1 MAEISAWQCY
11 EGGVQVDNPA
21 IDVSS
26 LTKRY
31 RDGTWANRDISFAV
45 QAGEFLGI
53 LGPNGA
59 GKTTLVRQIT
69 TELIPTAGH
78 VRVFGIDAVSQP
90 NEVKRYM
97 GVMPQ
102 EAGLSFGLSVRHHL
116 RIFGKL
122 RGLPATRAS
131 RRAAEL
137 ISTLGLQEH
146 RAKPADHLSV
156 GLRRRVLL
164 GIALLA
170 DPPLLVLDEPSAGL
184 DPAARH
190 DLWDLLRDAH
200 RSGTTILLTT
210 HNMEEAEVLCDR
222 VGIIQDGSLLT
233 LNTVVSLKAAYG
245 YQYKII
251 FDSSAGTETVYG
263 SDDRTLVQQVQAQ
276 GIRQYTVARTTLED
290 VYLSLTREQEE
301 LNHGDD

>member
-1 MAEISAWQCY
+1 MQLD
-11 EGGVQVDNPA
+11 GPA
-21 IDVSS
+21 VDVSS

-31 RDGTWANRDISFAV
+31 RDGTLANRDISFTV
-45 QAGEFLGI
+45 QPGEFLGI

-122 RGLPATRAS
+122 RGLPVKLAS
-131 RRAAEL
+131 RRAEEL

-146 RAKPADHLSV
+146 RDKSADHLSV

-164 GIALLA
+164 GIALVA
-170 DPPLLVLDEPSAGL
+170 APPLLVLDEPSAGL
-184 DPAARH
+184 DPEARH
-190 DLWDLLRDAH
+190 NLWDRLRDAH

-222 VGIIQDGSLLT
+222 VGIVQNGSLLT
-233 LNTVVSLKAAYG
+233 LDTVESLKAAYG

-263 SDDRTLVQQVQAQ
+263 SDDRTLVQQVQAK

-290 VYLSLTREQEE
+290 VYLSLTREQE
-301 LNHGDD
+301 NPTTMVDDG

>member
-1 MAEISAWQCY
+1 MAEISAWRCY
-11 EGGVQVDNPA
+11 EGGEQVDSPA
-21 IDVSS
+21 VDVSS

-31 RDGTWANRDISFAV
+31 RDGTLANRDISFTV
-45 QAGEFLGI
+45 QPGEFLGI

-78 VRVFGIDAVSQP
+78 VRVFGIDAVSHP

-122 RGLPATRAS
+122 RGLPAKLAS

-137 ISTLGLQEH
+137 VSTLGLQEH
-146 RAKPADHLSV
+146 RDKSADHLSV

-170 DPPLLVLDEPSAGL
+170 DPPLMVLDEPSAGL

-190 DLWDLLRDAH
+190 DLWNLLRDAH

-233 LNTVVSLKAAYG
+233 LDKVESLKAAYG

-263 SDDRTLVQQVQAQ
+263 SDDRALVQQVQAQ

-290 VYLSLTREQEE
+290 VYLSLTGEREKP
-301 LNHGDD
+301 NHGDD